1 MEESAIATLRLDIE
15 RMVGRPMRSPKDFDL
30 LAELI
35 YRRLHEVMSSMTLK
49 RLWGYLTPV
58 EPRESTLTVLAR
70 FLGYA
75 DWQAYLHRTGEPES
89 GHILGRWLDVT
100 TLEAGATVRLTWLPD
115 RVCDVRYDGDCRF
128 TVVDSRATRLKPG
141 DTFGCMAMIEGEP
154 LYLHDLRQA
163 DGHEPTAYVCG
174 NRGGIRFE
182 CDASGVEESV

>member
-35 YRRLHEVMSSMTLK
+35 YRRLHEVMSSMT
-49 RLWGYLTPV
+49 
-58 EPRESTLTVLAR
+58 PRESTLTVLAR

-154 LYLHDLRQA
+154 LYLHDLR
-163 DGHEPTAYVCG
+163 PTAYVCG

-182 CDASGVEESV
+182 RDASGVEECV